1 MQEND
6 KSKPIETSD
15 QAGERVSCKFEYVVE
30 GTDGI
35 PVVKPTAEEFSD
47 MEAFF
52 QEIRDLGERY
62 GAIKVVKPETTTK
75 PWDTSSDDTPL
86 DNKID
91 VWVERSVRRRGE
103 YFEIEL
109 VSDTVA
115 QPNSRLDSTVI
126 EPPRFENNIS
136 KAIAYY
142 WRSLTHDNLWYGYS
156 HHTDRL
162 IFGIPS
168 RRALESKV
176 HLRSSLPGNTWP
188 TSGKI
193 FAGKWKTTLPWRL
206 ESNKLYAVHVHLGGA
221 PLQWYLIPS
230 SQALA
235 FQKLAEKLAP
245 NEHWRCADFLLHQN
259 ILFPPSTLAQ
269 SGINIS
275 STVLRAN
282 EMLITFPGSYHSA
295 FCLGDTTLR
304 RFAFHAHDSSPLHG
318 DIWSLG
324 ITESAFSSKSNWPHV
339 HKPKKACCQ
348 EASVSNTEK
357 SSKEDNSPL
366 PNLSNP
372 FQKNSSHSDQSIR
385 WNGVPK
391 SQNNKNIYSPAMN
404 PVSSSSSSP
413 SPITEKGT
421 NSTSLP
427 LFTLWNSKFRSEFIE
442 KSQEMTNSSI
452 EFSQF
457 EPVYLHSSN
466 HPLFPPPILGLPVP
480 AQFSRGDVF
489 WGRILEDRASERML
503 LLECGSSDTIEVPY
517 ECILTSSSAAG
528 RRSPSYY
535 NPPLKVPDIIY
546 DDGFPVNWNDF
557 DELPSLDHFV
567 LPELLPGNPIRF
579 IPSTKPSKGIP
590 SDMETLKV
598 NGMNSLNES
607 ISSDVEVA
615 SPTKSIGIAEG
626 NVPTPISPTHE
637 TTPVSDEIEQNAED
651 MLIGNRSELLEGD
664 NDLEDQFDQLEE
676 LRRSPSQFGLEHDT
690 QDTVSHLARRAPED
704 FSVSLETYELCV
716 NEELEAVNDFS
727 LFPSLE

>member
-30 GTDGI
+30 GADGI
-35 PVVKPTAEEFSD
+35 PIVKPTAEEFSD
-47 MEAFF
+47 MGAFF
-52 QEIRDLGERY
+52 QEVRDLGERY
-62 GAIKVVKPETTTK
+62 GAIKVLKPESVSK
-75 PWDTSSDDTPL
+75 PWEESSDGISTDK
-86 DNKID
+86 KID
-91 VWVERSVRRRGE
+91 VWVERSVRRKGE

-109 VSDTVA
+109 VSDTST
-115 QPNSRLDSTVI
+115 QSNSKSPSTI
-126 EPPRFENNIS
+126 LEPPKIENNIS

-156 HHTDRL
+156 HHNDPM

-168 RRALESKV
+168 RRSLESRV
-176 HLRSSLPGNTWP
+176 HLRSSVPENTWP
-188 TSGKI
+188 TSGRT
-193 FAGKWKTTLPWRL
+193 FAGKWKTTLPWRI
-206 ESNKLYAVHVHLGGA
+206 ESKKLYAVHVHLGGA

-230 SQALA
+230 SQAAA

-245 NEHWRCADFLLHQN
+245 DEHWRCADFLLHQN

-275 STVLRAN
+275 SIVLRPN
-282 EMLITFPGSYHSA
+282 EMLITYPGSYHSA
-295 FCLGDTTLR
+295 FCLGDTALR
-304 RFAFHAHDSSPLHG
+304 RFVFYAHDSLTSYE

-324 ITESAFSSKSNWPHV
+324 IVESAFSSKSNWPHV
-339 HKPKKACCQ
+339 HKPKKASCQ
-348 EASVSNTEK
+348 DVSHADPQETTEK
-357 SSKEDNSPL
+357 GSLPL
-366 PNLSNP
+366 YNP
-372 FQKNSSHSDQSIR
+372 FKQDDLQSNKTPK
-385 WNGVPK
+385 WNGVRETIHNDRK
-391 SQNNKNIYSPAMN
+391 LDSTAINSI
-404 PVSSSSSSP
+404 SSSSSSP
-413 SPITEKGT
+413 SPVTDNDT

-427 LFTLWNSKFRSEFIE
+427 LFTLWNSKFRSEFIK
-442 KSQEMTNSSI
+442 KSQEMTNSNV

-457 EPVYLHSSN
+457 ESVYLHASN

-480 AQFSRGDVF
+480 AQFARGDVF

-535 NPPLKVPDIIY
+535 NPPLKIPNIIY

-557 DELPSLDHFV
+557 DELPSLDRFV

-579 IPSTKPSKGIP
+579 IPSTKPALDQSTNSESSKVNGTKLSNESVP
-590 SDMETLKV
+590 SDMATR
-598 NGMNSLNES
+598 
-607 ISSDVEVA
+607 
-615 SPTKSIGIAEG
+615 SPSKPDGIVDG
-626 NVPTPISPTHE
+626 NVPTSEPAMHE
-637 TTPVSDEIEQNAED
+637 GTPVSDEIEQNTED
-651 MLIGNRSELLEGD
+651 VSLENRSELLEVTD
-664 NDLEDQFDQLEE
+664 DLEDRLDRLED
-676 LRRSPSQFGLEHDT
+676 LRRSHSQSGLEQDT
-690 QDTVSHLARRAPED
+690 QDAVSNLTRRAPED

>member
-6 KSKPIETSD
+6 KSKPVETSD
-15 QAGERVSCKFEYVVE
+15 QTGERVSCKFEYVVE
-30 GTDGI
+30 GADGI
-35 PVVKPTAEEFSD
+35 PLVKPSAEEFSD

-62 GAIKVVKPETTTK
+62 GAIKVLKPDSITK
-75 PWDTSSDDTPL
+75 PWDTSSDGNSL
-86 DNKID
+86 DKKID
-91 VWVERSVRRRGE
+91 VWVEKTVRRRGE

-109 VSDTVA
+109 VSDAIA
-115 QPNSRLDSTVI
+115 QSNSKAQSTVI
-126 EPPRFENNIS
+126 EPPKFENNIS

-156 HHTDRL
+156 HHTDRI

-168 RRALESKV
+168 RRALESRV
-176 HLRSSLPGNTWP
+176 HLRSSLPENTWP
-188 TSGKI
+188 TSGKT
-193 FAGKWKTTLPWRL
+193 FAGKWKTTLPWRI

-230 SQALA
+230 SQASV

-295 FCLGDTTLR
+295 FCLGDTALR
-304 RFAFHAHDSSPLHG
+304 RFAFHAHDSSTLHG

-324 ITESAFSSKSNWPHV
+324 ITESAFSSKSNWPHI
-339 HKPKKACCQ
+339 HKPKKACYQ
-348 EASVSNTEK
+348 DISLTDTHK
-357 SSKEDNSPL
+357 TTQKDLL
-366 PNLSNP
+366 PLSNP
-372 FQKNSSHSDQSIR
+372 FKKNNLQPDQNAR
-385 WNGVPK
+385 WNGIHK
-391 SQNNKNIYSPAMN
+391 SQNDKKTYSPATN
-404 PVSSSSSSP
+404 SISSP
-413 SPITEKGT
+413 SPSPSPTTEKDS

-442 KSQEMTNSSI
+442 KSQEMTNSNI

-480 AQFSRGDVF
+480 AQFARGDVF

-517 ECILTSSSAAG
+517 EYILTSSSAAG

-557 DELPSLDHFV
+557 DELPSLDRFV

-579 IPSTKPSKGIP
+579 IPSTKPSFGINT
-590 SDMETLKV
+590 DMEPLKA
-598 NGMNSLNES
+598 NGTNPLNES
-607 ISSDVEVA
+607 ISSDMEAA
-615 SPTKSIGIAEG
+615 SLTKSVGIAEG
-626 NVPTPISPTHE
+626 NVPTPVSATHE
-637 TTPVSDEIEQNAED
+637 TNSVSDDEIEQNTED
-651 MLIGNRSELLEGD
+651 VLIENRSELLEAND
-664 NDLEDQFDQLEE
+664 DLEDRFDRLEE
-676 LRRSPSQFGLEHDT
+676 LRRFHSQLGLEHDT